1 MRLHVQTLLGIKT
14 AVVRCFGDIIY
25 REEADHL
32 RQKMSKIDRDVILLD
47 VEGVLIAD
55 AYGIGRIIEM
65 LHHARSKGSDVVLVN
80 PNQRLQ
86 ELLQLTK
93 LDFSF
98 SPPFPS
104 STQVAQIP
112 SEVACHG
119 ERSESVV
126 CEVS

>member
-1 MRLHVQTLLGIKT
+1 
-14 AVVRCFGDIIY
+14 
-25 REEADHL
+25 
-32 RQKMSKIDRDVILLD
+32 VILVD
-47 VEGVLIAD
+47 IEGILTID
-55 AYGIGRIIEM
+55 AYGVGRIIEL
-65 LHHARSKGSDVVLVN
+65 LHHSRSNQRDIVLVN

-86 ELLQLTK
+86 ELLRLTK
-93 LDFSF
+93 LDFCF

-104 STQVAQIP
+104 STQVEQIP